1 MVNAWL
7 GCFAQAA
14 PWVLGSGLKGAW
26 SCSQIESQSR
36 QGANSGGWDC
46 LHVAEGVGDGSRE
59 SWGPE
64 PSAFVVVSIKA
75 RRSTAGDLLSP
86 GTHCIWASYFSRT
99 ASCRPLGAHHRP
111 FYSLF
116 VLLCGYSESQIGVER
131 QEFPIIYPGNL
142 DNRWVCLTQQTPN
155 GKLSS
160 LANFRHFLKLE
171 TMFFAL
177 FLLVEGN

>member
-1 MVNAWL
+1 MTSIQSQPAMVNAWL

-99 ASCRPLGAHHRP
+99 ASCRPW
-111 FYSLF
+111 
-116 VLLCGYSESQIGVER
+116 E
-131 QEFPIIYPGNL
+131 PIIDPFIL
-142 DNRWVCLTQQTPN
+142 FCFAVWLLWKPNRC
-155 GKLSS
+155 GKTGIPYYLPWE
-160 LANFRHFLKLE
+160 FR
-171 TMFFAL
+171 
-177 FLLVEGN
+177 